1 MHTLSKRLQHEEEK
15 DDVLMGGGKGGLK
28 KKKVGEGLAQVVPNP
43 RSRWGHPA
51 PRLSDAE

>member
-28 KKKVGEGLAQVVPNP
+28 KTKFGEGVAQVVPNP
-43 RSRWGHPA
+43 P
-51 PRLSDAE
+51 P